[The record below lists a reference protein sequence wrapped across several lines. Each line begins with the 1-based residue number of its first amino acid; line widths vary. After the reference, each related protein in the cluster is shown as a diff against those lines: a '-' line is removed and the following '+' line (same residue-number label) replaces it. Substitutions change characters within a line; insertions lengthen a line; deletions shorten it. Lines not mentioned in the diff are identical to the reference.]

1 MVNRLLEYIDKELNR
16 ITNTIQDRV
25 EDFEDM
31 GVEHFLTHKAYEEL
45 KNEYIYEIL
54 HGIKTDLVE
63 NEKTSTNKEIL
74 GYLKETLD
82 YYRNKMLSG
91 SVMPYN
97 TNVMVNV
104 VSLWKHEY
112 NVKVISILKSLVMIA
127 ESQII
132 YGN

>member
-1 MVNRLLEYIDKELNR
+1 MVSRLLEYIDKELNR

-31 GVEHFLTHKAYEEL
+31 GVEYFLTHKAYEEL

-54 HGIKTDLVE
+54 QGVKTDLVE
-63 NEKTSTNKEIL
+63 NEKTSTKKEIV
-74 GYLKETLD
+74 GYLKETLE

-91 SVMPYN
+91 SVIPYN

-112 NVKVISILKSLVMIA
+112 NVKVISILKSLVILA
-127 ESQII
+127 ENQIE
-132 YGN
+132 

>member
-1 MVNRLLEYIDKELNR
+1 MVSRLLEYIDKELNR
-16 ITNTIQDRV
+16 ITNTLDKRV

-31 GVEHFLTHKAYEEL
+31 GVEYFLTHKAYEEL

-54 HGIKTDLVE
+54 DGIKTDLIE
-63 NEKTSTNKEIL
+63 NEKTSTKKEIV

-82 YYRNKMLSG
+82 FYRNKMLSG

-112 NVKVISILKSLVMIA
+112 NVRVINILKSLVVIA
-127 ESQII
+127 ESQIE
-132 YGN
+132 

>member
-1 MVNRLLEYIDKELNR
+1 MVSRLLEYIDKELNR

-25 EDFEDM
+25 ENFEDM
-31 GVEHFLTHKAYEEL
+31 GVEYFLTHKAYEEL

-54 HGIKTDLVE
+54 QGIKTDLVE
-63 NEKTSTNKEIL
+63 NEKTSTKKEIV

-112 NVKVISILKSLVMIA
+112 NVKVISILKSLVILA
-127 ESQII
+127 ENQIE
-132 YGN
+132 

>member
-1 MVNRLLEYIDKELNR
+1 MVSRLLEYIDKELNR
-16 ITNTIQDRV
+16 ITNTIQNRV

-31 GVEHFLTHKAYEEL
+31 GVEYFLTHKAYEKL

-54 HGIKTDLVE
+54 QGVKTDLVE
-63 NEKTSTNKEIL
+63 NEKTSTKKEIVS
-74 GYLKETLD
+74 YLKETLE

-112 NVKVISILKSLVMIA
+112 NVKVISILKSLVILA
-127 ESQII
+127 ENQIE
-132 YGN
+132 

>member
-1 MVNRLLEYIDKELNR
+1 MVSRLLEYIDKELNR

-31 GVEHFLTHKAYEEL
+31 GVEYFLTHKAYEEL

-54 HGIKTDLVE
+54 QGVKTDLVE
-63 NEKTSTNKEIL
+63 NEKTSTKKEIV
-74 GYLKETLD
+74 GYLKETLE

-112 NVKVISILKSLVMIA
+112 NVKVISILKSLVILA
-127 ESQII
+127 ENQIE
-132 YGN
+132 

>member
-1 MVNRLLEYIDKELNR
+1 MVSRLLEYIDKELNR
-16 ITNTIQDRV
+16 ITNTLDKRV

-31 GVEHFLTHKAYEEL
+31 GVEYFLTHKAYEEL

-54 HGIKTDLVE
+54 QGIKTDLVE
-63 NEKTSTNKEIL
+63 NEKTSTKKEIV
-74 GYLKETLD
+74 GYLKETLE

-112 NVKVISILKSLVMIA
+112 NVRVINILKSLVILA
-127 ESQII
+127 ENQIE
-132 YGN
+132 

>member
-1 MVNRLLEYIDKELNR
+1 MVSRLLEYIDKELNR
-16 ITNTIQDRV
+16 ITNTIQNRV

-31 GVEHFLTHKAYEEL
+31 GVEYFLTHKAYEKL

-54 HGIKTDLVE
+54 QGVKTDLVE
-63 NEKTSTNKEIL
+63 NEKTSTKKEIVS
-74 GYLKETLD
+74 YLKETLE

-112 NVKVISILKSLVMIA
+112 NVKVISILKSLVILA
-127 ESQII
+127 ENQIEQL
-132 YGN
+132 

>member
-1 MVNRLLEYIDKELNR
+1 MVSRLLEYIDKELNR
-16 ITNTIQDRV
+16 ITNTIQNRV

-31 GVEHFLTHKAYEEL
+31 GVEYFLTHKAYEEL

-54 HGIKTDLVE
+54 QGIKTDLVE
-63 NEKTSTNKEIL
+63 NEKTSTKKEIV
-74 GYLKETLD
+74 GYLKETLE

-112 NVKVISILKSLVMIA
+112 NVRVINILKTLVILA
-127 ESQII
+127 ENQIE
-132 YGN
+132 

>member
-1 MVNRLLEYIDKELNR
+1 MVSRLLEYIDKELNR

-31 GVEHFLTHKAYEEL
+31 GVEYFLTHKAYEEL

-54 HGIKTDLVE
+54 QGIKTDLVE
-63 NEKTSTNKEIL
+63 NEKTSTKKEIV

-112 NVKVISILKSLVMIA
+112 NVRVINILKSLVILA
-127 ESQII
+127 ENQIE
-132 YGN
+132 

>member
-1 MVNRLLEYIDKELNR
+1 MVSRLLEYIDKELNR

-25 EDFEDM
+25 ENFEDM
-31 GVEHFLTHKAYEEL
+31 GVEYFLTHKAYEEL

-54 HGIKTDLVE
+54 QGIKTDLVE
-63 NEKTSTNKEIL
+63 NEKTSTKKEIV
-74 GYLKETLD
+74 GYLKETLE

-112 NVKVISILKSLVMIA
+112 NVKVISILKPLVILA
-127 ESQII
+127 ENQIEQL
-132 YGN
+132 

>member
-1 MVNRLLEYIDKELNR
+1 MVSRLLEYIDKELNR

-31 GVEHFLTHKAYEEL
+31 GVEYFLTHKAYEEL

-54 HGIKTDLVE
+54 QGIKTDLVE
-63 NEKTSTNKEIL
+63 NEKTSTKKEIV
-74 GYLKETLD
+74 GYLKETLE

-112 NVKVISILKSLVMIA
+112 NVRVINILKSLVILA
-127 ESQII
+127 ENQIE
-132 YGN
+132 

>member
-1 MVNRLLEYIDKELNR
+1 MVSRLLEYIDKELNR
-16 ITNTIQDRV
+16 ITNTLDKRV

-31 GVEHFLTHKAYEEL
+31 GVEYFLTHKAYEEL

-54 HGIKTDLVE
+54 QGIKTDLVE
-63 NEKTSTNKEIL
+63 NEKTSTKKEIV

-112 NVKVISILKSLVMIA
+112 NVRVINILKSLVILA
-127 ESQII
+127 ENQIE
-132 YGN
+132 

>member
-1 MVNRLLEYIDKELNR
+1 MVSRLLEYIDKELNR
-16 ITNTIQDRV
+16 ITTTIQTRV

-31 GVEHFLTHKAYEEL
+31 GVEYFLTHKAYEEL

-54 HGIKTDLVE
+54 QGIKTDLVE
-63 NEKTSTNKEIL
+63 NEKTSTKKEIV

-132 YGN
+132 NGD

>member
-1 MVNRLLEYIDKELNR
+1 MITKLIEYIDKELNR
-16 ITNTIQDRV
+16 ITNTIEKRV

-31 GVEHFLTHKAYEEL
+31 GVEYFLTHKAYEEL

-54 HGIKTDLVE
+54 HGIKTDLNE
-63 NEKTSTNKEIL
+63 NKDNATKDDIVR
-74 GYLKETLD
+74 YLKDTLEH
-82 YYRNKMLSG
+82 YRNQMLSG

-112 NVKVISILKSLVMIA
+112 NVKVINILKSLVVIA
-127 ESQII
+127 E
-132 YGN
+132 YHL

>member
-1 MVNRLLEYIDKELNR
+1 MVSRLLEYIDKELNR

-54 HGIKTDLVE
+54 QGIKTDLVE
-63 NEKTSTNKEIL
+63 NEKTSTKKEIV
-74 GYLKETLD
+74 GYLKETLE

-112 NVKVISILKSLVMIA
+112 NVRVINILKSLVILA
-127 ESQII
+127 ENQIE
-132 YGN
+132 

>member
-1 MVNRLLEYIDKELNR
+1 MVSRLLEYIDKELNR
-16 ITNTIQDRV
+16 ITNTLDKRV

-31 GVEHFLTHKAYEEL
+31 GVEYFLTHKAYEEL

-54 HGIKTDLVE
+54 DGIKTDLVE
-63 NEKTSTNKEIL
+63 NEKTSTKKEIV
-74 GYLKETLD
+74 GYLKETLE
-82 YYRNKMLSG
+82 YYRNQMLSG

-112 NVKVISILKSLVMIA
+112 NVKVINILKSLVVIA
-127 ESQII
+127 EYQIE
-132 YGN
+132 

>member
-1 MVNRLLEYIDKELNR
+1 MVSRLLEYINKELNR
-16 ITNTIQDRV
+16 ITNTIDKRV
-25 EDFEDM
+25 EDFEDL
-31 GVEHFLTHKAYEEL
+31 GVEYFLTHKAYEEL

-54 HGIKTDLVE
+54 DGIKTDLVE
-63 NEKTSTNKEIL
+63 NEKTSTKKEIV
-74 GYLKETLD
+74 GYLKDTLD

-112 NVKVISILKSLVMIA
+112 NVKVISILKSLVIIA
-127 ESQII
+127 ESQIE
-132 YGN
+132 

>member
-1 MVNRLLEYIDKELNR
+1 MVSRLLEYIDKELNR
-16 ITNTIQDRV
+16 ITNTIQNRV

-31 GVEHFLTHKAYEEL
+31 GVEYFLTHKAYEEL

-54 HGIKTDLVE
+54 QGIKTDLVE
-63 NEKTSTNKEIL
+63 NEKTSTKKEIV
-74 GYLKETLD
+74 GYLKETLE

-91 SVMPYN
+91 NVMPYN

-112 NVKVISILKSLVMIA
+112 NVRVINILKSLVILA
-127 ESQII
+127 ENQIE
-132 YGN
+132 

>member
-1 MVNRLLEYIDKELNR
+1 MVSRLLEYIDKELNR

-25 EDFEDM
+25 DDFEDM
-31 GVEHFLTHKAYEEL
+31 GVEYFLTHKAYEEL

-54 HGIKTDLVE
+54 QGVKTDLVE
-63 NEKTSTNKEIL
+63 NEKTSTKKEIV

-112 NVKVISILKSLVMIA
+112 NVKVISILKSLVILA
-127 ESQII
+127 ENQIE
-132 YGN
+132 

>member
-1 MVNRLLEYIDKELNR
+1 MVSRLLEYIDKELNR
-16 ITNTIQDRV
+16 ITNTIQNRV

-31 GVEHFLTHKAYEEL
+31 GVEYFLTHKAYEEL

-54 HGIKTDLVE
+54 QGIKTDLVE
-63 NEKTSTNKEIL
+63 NEKTSTKKEIV
-74 GYLKETLD
+74 GYLKETLE

-112 NVKVISILKSLVMIA
+112 NVRVINILKSLVILA
-127 ESQII
+127 ENQIE
-132 YGN
+132 

>member
-1 MVNRLLEYIDKELNR
+1 MVSRLLEYIDKELNR

-31 GVEHFLTHKAYEEL
+31 GVEYFLTHKAYEEL

-54 HGIKTDLVE
+54 QGIKTDLVE
-63 NEKTSTNKEIL
+63 NEKTSTKKEIV

-112 NVKVISILKSLVMIA
+112 NVKVISILKSLVILA
-127 ESQII
+127 ENQIE
-132 YGN
+132 

>member
-1 MVNRLLEYIDKELNR
+1 MVSRLLEYIDKELNR
-16 ITNTIQDRV
+16 ITNTLDKRV

-31 GVEHFLTHKAYEEL
+31 GVEYFLTHKAYEEL

-54 HGIKTDLVE
+54 QGIKTDLVE
-63 NEKTSTNKEIL
+63 NEKTSTKKEIV
-74 GYLKETLD
+74 GYLKETLE

-112 NVKVISILKSLVMIA
+112 NVRVINILKTLVILA
-127 ESQII
+127 ENQIE
-132 YGN
+132 

>member
-1 MVNRLLEYIDKELNR
+1 MVSRLLEYIDKELNR

-31 GVEHFLTHKAYEEL
+31 GVEYFLTHKAYEEL

-54 HGIKTDLVE
+54 QGIKTDLVE
-63 NEKTSTNKEIL
+63 NEKTSTKKEIV
-74 GYLKETLD
+74 GYLKETLE

-112 NVKVISILKSLVMIA
+112 NVKVISILKSLVILA
-127 ESQII
+127 ENQIE
-132 YGN
+132 

>member
-31 GVEHFLTHKAYEEL
+31 GVEYFLTHKAYEEL

-54 HGIKTDLVE
+54 QGIKTDLVE
-63 NEKTSTNKEIL
+63 NEKTSTKKEIV

-112 NVKVISILKSLVMIA
+112 NVRVINILKSLVILA
-127 ESQII
+127 ENQIE
-132 YGN
+132 